1 MKDFYS
7 FDEYSIPLWVKA
19 LFWGLYMV
27 VFVYAVW
34 KTLLSAPKKT
44 KVSTIRQR
52 RVEASYLI
60 ILYFAAY
67 AVFYCVNPDY
77 FRYRDWLNFPF
88 SMDFHKEQVYAFLIM
103 FCRSLPSE
111 YPYEV
116 FRLIVWGG
124 GVLLVLYTSRMYRN
138 LLMPGLNVLFLF
150 VFYSGTFCYAR
161 ASLAMTVY
169 FMGISICLWG
179 KNRWKQILG
188 LGLAVC
194 SYFFHHE
201 MIIGIAA
208 LPALL
213 LPFEKKKSICF
224 SLILLAISITVLT
237 YINSN
242 LAIMESVFGND
253 ELAEKMEEFS
263 NQEQGVFRMSTFVKY
278 ADFFY
283 PFFLITTIFYRYKK
297 LPKPIAG
304 IYRITF
310 ALLMATVAFMVVSG
324 LRSTY
329 TYRVMYITIIPMS
342 ILITYCYNQG
352 LFKKYQFVIMLL
364 LALLANSV
372 RLINAS

>member
-7 FDEYSIPLWVKA
+7 FDEYSIPIWIKA

-27 VFVYAVW
+27 VFVYAVR
-34 KTLLSAPKKT
+34 KTLFSAPRNK
-44 KVSTIRQR
+44 RY
-52 RVEASYLI
+52 VEASKLI
-60 ILYFAAY
+60 AVYFTIY

-77 FRYRDWLNFPF
+77 FRYRDWLNFPYL
-88 SMDFHKEQVYAFLIM
+88 MDFHKEQVYAFIIM
-103 FCRSLPSE
+103 FSRALPFD
-111 YPYEV
+111 YPFEV

-124 GVLLVLYTSRMYRN
+124 GVQLVLYTSKMYRS
-138 LLMPGLNVLFLF
+138 LLMPRLTVLFLF
-150 VFYSGTFCYAR
+150 VFFSGTFCYAR
-161 ASLAMTVY
+161 ASLAMAVF
-169 FMGISICLWG
+169 FMGVSIHLWG
-179 KNRWKQILG
+179 KSLWPKLLG
-188 LGLAVC
+188 IGLAFF
-194 SYFFHHE
+194 SYFCHHE

-213 LPFEKKKSICF
+213 LPFEKKKSRIN
-224 SLILLAISITVLT
+224 SLALLTIIIGGIT

-242 LAIMESVFGND
+242 LALMESVFGND
-253 ELAEKMEEFS
+253 ELTEKMEEFN

-278 ADFFY
+278 FNFFF
-283 PFFLITTIFYRYKK
+283 PFLLITNIFYKYKEM
-297 LPKPIAG
+297 PDAIVG

-329 TYRVMYITIIPMS
+329 TYRVMYITIIPLS

-352 LFKKYQFVIMLL
+352 LFKKYQFVIMLII
-364 LALLANSV
+364 ALLANSV

>member
-1 MKDFYS
+1 MKDFYI
-7 FDEYSIPLWVKA
+7 FDEYSIPLWIKA

-27 VFVYAVW
+27 IFVYAVR
-34 KTLLSAPKKT
+34 KTLLSAPRNK
-44 KVSTIRQR
+44 RY
-52 RVEASYLI
+52 VEASKLI
-60 ILYFAAY
+60 AVYFAVY

-77 FRYRDWLNFPF
+77 FRYRDWLNIPF
-88 SMDFHKEQVYAFLIM
+88 LMDFHKEQVYAILIM
-103 FCRSLPSE
+103 FCRSLPIE
-111 YPYEV
+111 YPFEV

-124 GVLLVLYTSRMYRN
+124 RVLLVLYTSRMYRSI
-138 LLMPGLNVLFLF
+138 LMPGLTVLFLF
-150 VFYSGTFCYAR
+150 VFFCGTFCYAR
-161 ASLAMTVY
+161 ASLAMAV
-169 FMGISICLWG
+169 FFIGVSIHLW
-179 KNRWKQILG
+179 KKSPWAKILG
-188 LGLAVC
+188 IGLAIC

-213 LPFEKKKSICF
+213 LPFEKKKSLYF
-224 SLILLAISITVLT
+224 SFILLAIIIAGLT

-242 LAIMESVFGND
+242 LALMESIFGAD
-253 ELAEKMEEFS
+253 ELAEKMEEL
-263 NQEQGVFRMSTFVKY
+263 NDQEQGVFRMSTFVKY
-278 ADFFY
+278 ANFFY

-310 ALLMATVAFMVVSG
+310 SLIIVTVAFFIVSG
-324 LRSTY
+324 SRSTY
-329 TYRVMYITIIPMS
+329 TYRVMYITIIPLS

-352 LFKKYQFVIMLL
+352 LFKKYQLAIMLI

>member
-7 FDEYSIPLWVKA
+7 FDELSIPLWIKA

-34 KTLLSAPKKT
+34 KTLVFPQKNK
-44 KVSTIRQR
+44 R
-52 RVEASYLI
+52 RVEVSSLI
-60 ILYFAAY
+60 VLYFATY

-88 SMDFHKEQVYAFLIM
+88 LMDFHKEQVYAILIM
-103 FCRSLPSE
+103 FCRSLPFD
-111 YPYEV
+111 YPFEV

-124 GVLLVLYTSRMYRN
+124 GLLLVLYTSRMYRSI
-138 LLMPGLNVLFLF
+138 LMPGLTVLFLF
-150 VFYSGTFCYAR
+150 AFFSGTFCYAR
-161 ASLAMTVY
+161 ASLAMAV
-169 FMGISICLWG
+169 FFIGVSIHLW
-179 KNRWKQILG
+179 KKSPWAKILG
-188 LGLAVC
+188 GGLAIC

-213 LPFEKKKSICF
+213 LPFEKKKSLYF
-224 SLILLAISITVLT
+224 SFILLAIIIAGLT

-242 LAIMESVFGND
+242 LALMESIFGAD
-253 ELAEKMEEFS
+253 ELAEKMEEL
-263 NQEQGVFRMSTFVKY
+263 NDQEQGAFRMSTFVKY
-278 ADFFY
+278 ANFFY
-283 PFFLITTIFYRYKK
+283 PFFLITTILYRNKK
-297 LPKPIAG
+297 LSKPIAG

-310 ALLMATVAFMVVSG
+310 SLIIVTMAFFIVSG
-324 LRSTY
+324 SRSTY
-329 TYRVMYITIIPMS
+329 TYRVMYITIIPLS

-352 LFKKYQFVIMLL
+352 LFKKYQLAIMLI